1 MVPGIAVVWQRGRW
15 WGRRRWRRWRR
26 GRARLALRRTA
37 EGLLALRP
45 APLPVG
51 EAFIAIVA
59 ARGCRAADMVV
70 SAAPNLLAH
79 VPSHGGADSAVRLW
93 RRSGH
98 RRGRWSWWSWRRAPD
113 AIVLAAPSFLVQ
125 G

>member
-15 WGRRRWRRWRR
+15 WGRRRWRR

-79 VPSHGGADSAVRLW
+79 VPGQRGADGAVWLWWRGGRW
-93 RRSGH
+93 RRSWC
-98 RRGRWSWWSWRRAPD
+98 RWSWWSWWRWCG
-113 AIVLAAPSFLVQ
+113 AA
-125 G
+125 